1 MQDKGKIQ
9 IISNLIKIESVLAE
23 LYARFS
29 TGNNF
34 TAPVKKF
41 WMTIAREEELH
52 ADIMDKIRQAIIE
65 NSTTISVNIEIEVL
79 KGFISKVND
88 LLKQASSE
96 NLSESEAYSMGAT
109 IEVEFD
115 ESGFTKMIH
124 TTDEKLNKLL
134 KTVENDT
141 KKHRVMLV
149 NYMRGFR

>member
-29 TGNNF
+29 TRNNF